1 MASSPTKTIEDGK
14 NLDKVLILAI
24 SAIVFVIIM
33 IAILFFHYISLHYAL
48 LNDNSELLHDVD
60 DLQETTDQLQLQLDE
75 LLTTPPD
82 EISSQELRSLDQQLD
97 QMDENLENLEA
108 SLEENSVEGA
118 EEIAWIEDLT
128 PIEDADVYTIQQNI
142 NRTLLLITWFIGL
155 ISLTTALLLAV
166 TLKTRKQKKKQIHS
180 LRRFYN

>member
-1 MASSPTKTIEDGK
+1 MASPTKMFEDGK
-14 NLDKVLILAI
+14 NLDKVLIVAI
-24 SAIVFVIIM
+24 SAIVFVIFM

-60 DLQETTDQLQLQLDE
+60 DLQETTDQLQSQLDV

-97 QMDENLENLEA
+97 QMGENLENIEA
-108 SLEENSVEGA
+108 SLEENDVEGA
-118 EEIAWIEDLT
+118 EDIAWVEDLT
-128 PIEDADVYTIQQNI
+128 PIDDANVYTIQKNI

-155 ISLTTALLLAV
+155 VSLITALLLTV
-166 TLKTRKQKKKQIHS
+166 TLQTRKQKKKQIHS
-180 LRRFYN
+180 LRRFYS